1 MASRGPSTSAPAA
14 AARPRNA
21 AGSSSPKKRSFTA
34 LISAPARSILSRPFG
49 ARLSNTPRPSSG
61 LRRLSRSPRRASL
74 LVSTAMKAL
83 DTCSACATAP
93 TLTPVSPCRCAIAIS
108 TLYCGPVMPMRRP
121 WCARTISMRVAM
133 VRRSATSARKRR
145 SEPRSSSASRVAV
158 GGSTNSGVAPSCPA
172 RAADALAGAP
182 ARARRR
188 PPLEID
194 IAGVAEELRLD
205 RNVQAV
211 VHRVVE
217 LPEADHAGELDELR
231 RGQMLLEALQDL
243 VGHRGRILGGRAHV
257 VEAGALRLV
266 LRLVGAG
273 DDVLQLLLVH
283 APALEAL
290 VLRLLEHRAA
300 VRRAVGAAV
309 GRAGDRRE
317 LALEQLIERRRG
329 IAHDVAVE
337 PPQRLGDLGP
347 MGIELERVRQE
358 AHAHLVGLD
367 HRLEARI
374 EIRLAHVGN
383 ERLALDEDFRLGR
396 RDGIHGDGSFSRWW
410 AHVLV
415 GEPASASPRHA
426 LQVVGQLDLPPVAR
440 PGALEIGGV
449 VARLDG
455 GVDADLADDTPGKL
469 TVERTRRGGVGRAA
483 RARHDDDVAR

>member
-1 MASRGPSTSAPAA
+1 MALRDPSTSAAAA

-34 LISAPARSILSRPFG
+34 LISAPARSILRRPFG

-182 ARARRR
+182 GRGRPR

-194 IAGVAEELRLD
+194 SARGAEELPLD

-217 LPEADHAGELDELR
+217 LPEADHAGELDDLR

-243 VGHRGRILGGRAHV
+243 VGHRGRILGGRAHI
-257 VEAGALRLV
+257 VEAGALRI
-266 LRLVGAG
+266 
-273 DDVLQLLLVH
+273 VLQLLLAH

-290 VLRLLEHRAA
+290 VPRLLEHRAA

-329 IAHDVAVE
+329 VAHDVAVE

-455 GVDADLADDTPGKL
+455 GVD
-469 TVERTRRGGVGRAA
+469 
-483 RARHDDDVAR
+483 